1 MRLLE
6 RFPRFHSRRK
16 QRLELEKIAARAVAA
31 EQESLRQRDQVLAE
45 RDAYLRQRDEAL
57 GERNEILRQRDQVL
71 AERDAY
77 LQQRDI
83 AIGERNE
90 ILRQRDE
97 QIGLKNLLN
106 ERVARYSHRADV
118 VMRRQRQT
126 AIISCCS
133 CISPRL
139 VA

>member
-31 EQESLRQRDQVLAE
+31 EHEETLRL
-45 RDAYLRQRDEAL
+45 
-57 GERNEILRQRDQVL
+57 RDQVL

-118 VMRRQRQT
+118 VMTRQRQT